1 METKKTNLQVLVGAA
16 LEALELE
23 EGAEVAPLNSHLK
36 LQIHLRFAVEAAIW
50 EAVAGE
56 DQVVLALKERNLA
69 ECR

>member
-1 METKKTNLQVLVGAA
+1 METTKTNLQVLVGAA

-23 EGAEVAPLNSHLK
+23 EGAEVAPLNSLLK
-36 LQIHLRFAVEAAIW
+36 LQLHLRLAVEAAIW

-56 DQVVLALKERNLA
+56 DKVVLALKERDLV